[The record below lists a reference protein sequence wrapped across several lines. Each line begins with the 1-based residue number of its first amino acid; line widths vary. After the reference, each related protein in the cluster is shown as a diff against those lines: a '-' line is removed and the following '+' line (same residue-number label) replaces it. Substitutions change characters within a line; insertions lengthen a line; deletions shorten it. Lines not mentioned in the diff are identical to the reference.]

1 MAVDSTQFITR
12 HLNFIRHRYEFAR
25 RRMYASLVIKISI
38 IVIALLLAFIP
49 VPAAL
54 VERYYSNGL
63 YPRLQSIL
71 TPAANRIPF
80 ALVDML
86 VVSLVVG
93 LPAWWVLRVVRAGRG
108 RRKKT
113 AARLAFH
120 TAVLVSVAFLAF
132 QLLWGFNYERQSLVA
147 RLDYDEQRLTRDS
160 LRQLKRMAVEYL
172 NSESAEAHY
181 GQWTDEGAWRA
192 RLPSA
197 FDDTVVQL
205 GNSHGIAAAIP
216 KTSLLNFYMTAAGIE
231 GFVKPF
237 GHEVILDSEIFAFE
251 KPFLLAH
258 EWAHLAGFA
267 DESEASFVGLL
278 ACLRSD
284 VSLLR

>member
-1 MAVDSTQFITR
+1 
-12 HLNFIRHRYEFAR
+12 
-25 RRMYASLVIKISI
+25 
-38 IVIALLLAFIP
+38 
-49 VPAAL
+49 
-54 VERYYSNGL
+54 
-63 YPRLQSIL
+63 
-71 TPAANRIPF
+71 
-80 ALVDML
+80 
-86 VVSLVVG
+86 
-93 LPAWWVLRVVRAGRG
+93 VLFR
-108 RRKKT
+108 
-113 AARLAFH
+113 
-120 TAVLVSVAFLAF
+120 SFLAF

-160 LRQLKRMAVEYL
+160 LRQLKRMAVEHL

-192 RLPSA
+192 RLHSA

-231 GFVKPF
+231 GFVNPF

-284 VSLLR
+284 VSLLRYSGLLALYQYTPRLPPATPEEMKEAARADLQLRLSPEVIADLQAISERDDKHRNATISRVQWAVYDRFLKANRVRAGVGSYSRFVRLVLGTRFDPDWVPARRDDS